1 MTACPDGKFWNNWPR
16 FRLPFCEPTRAPY
29 RLLWKAAGLMLFCDR
44 SVSRSELPL
53 LDPLPVLEP
62 LPVLALPRAEDE
74 LLADCD
80 PVDVLAE
87 RIPSREPELLAE
99 ELPDELLLDWLLLLP
114 AAAEP
119 PPWW

>member
-16 FRLPFCEPTRAPY
+16 FRLPFCEPTSAPY
-29 RLLWKAAGLMLFCDR
+29 RLLWKAAGLMLFWDR

-53 LDPLPVLEP
+53 LDPLAVLT
-62 LPVLALPRAEDE
+62 LPRAEDE

-99 ELPDELLLDWLLLLP
+99 ELPDELLLDWLLLVP

-119 PPWW
+119 PPRW